1 MLALLMA
8 DCSLQATNGSLTSIN
23 THMKGLQRL
32 IALRGGLQADIN
44 PFTKRLILWCAVNC
58 LSSLLKLTIL
68 AGLT

>member
-1 MLALLMA
+1 MA

-44 PFTKRLILWCAVNC
+44 PFTKRLILWV
-58 LSSLLKLTIL
+58 LLIVCQVF
-68 AGLT
+68 